1 MKFASRQVPVSR
13 FTLWY
18 TAVQMRRQHK
28 LAHSRAYMT
37 TPTLERIETD
47 IAQLS
52 LTEQLWLMER
62 LAHRIR
68 QSSLRPLNVQEEDLA
83 AMAADP
89 AIQHEIQQ
97 IAAEFALTE
106 LNGLDRNR

>member
-1 MKFASRQVPVSR
+1 
-13 FTLWY
+13 
-18 TAVQMRRQHK
+18 
-28 LAHSRAYMT
+28 MT

-52 LTEQLWLMER
+52 LAEQLWLMER

-68 QSSLRPLNVQEEDLA
+68 HSSLRPLSVQEADLV

-89 AIQHEIQQ
+89 AIQHEVQQ

-106 LNGLDRNR
+106 LDGLDRERSVSTAATSTLSI